1 MDIVVWAIGGFILVI
16 FFGGFFAFRFIR
28 NQLYELK
35 LDLLNT
41 IRDRQKLEK
50 HTIKE
55 GTRMLSINTHMLNEN
70 ELKLLVVKASAISGL
85 YEVKNDKD
93 LLTLTVE
100 MLKKRKIQEE
110 LERFK
115 RDSDMDYFFI

>member
-1 MDIVVWAIGGFILVI
+1 VDIVVLAIGGFILI
-16 FFGGFFAFRFIR
+16 IIFGGFFAFRFIR

-55 GTRMLSINTHMLNEN
+55 GTRMFSINTARLNEN
-70 ELKLLVVKASAISGL
+70 ELKLLIVKANSIIGL
-85 YEVKNDKD
+85 HEVKNDQHV
-93 LLTLTVE
+93 LTLTVA
-100 MLKKRKIQEE
+100 MLKKRQIQEE

-115 RDSDMDYFFI
+115 RDSDMDFFFI